1 MKKKINPFWLTL
13 AVLLSLAALALC
25 VVAGRGGVLHLAPNG
40 EAQDAAVSLRQIE
53 ERQQAPDHPILWNV
67 PETEYL
73 KFCLFQ
79 VV

>member
-1 MKKKINPFWLTL
+1 MT
-13 AVLLSLAALALC
+13 ASLFRNMLHDASSD
-25 VVAGRGGVLHLAPNG
+25 AG
-40 EAQDAAVSLRQIE
+40 VSLRQIE